1 MMRIQVLGKSKM
13 LRRVAPILFIAVA
26 GIGLAACGSS
36 GASGGTGGHSGT
48 TTTTS
53 GSGGTAY

>member
-1 MMRIQVLGKSKM
+1 MMRIKELGKGKAF
-13 LRRVAPILFIAVA
+13 RRVAPILFVAVA

-36 GASGGTGGHSGT
+36 GASGGTGSHSGT

>member
-1 MMRIQVLGKSKM
+1 MWMNELGKSKAF
-13 LRRVAPILFIAVA
+13 RRVAPIVFVAVA
-26 GIGLAACGSS
+26 GVTLAACGSS
-36 GASGGTGGHSGT
+36 GASGGTGGHQGT

>member
-1 MMRIQVLGKSKM
+1 MMKIKELGKAKAF
-13 LRRVAPILFIAVA
+13 RRAAPILFVALA
-26 GIGLAACGSS
+26 GIGLTACGSS
-36 GASGGTGGHSGT
+36 GASGGTGSHSGT